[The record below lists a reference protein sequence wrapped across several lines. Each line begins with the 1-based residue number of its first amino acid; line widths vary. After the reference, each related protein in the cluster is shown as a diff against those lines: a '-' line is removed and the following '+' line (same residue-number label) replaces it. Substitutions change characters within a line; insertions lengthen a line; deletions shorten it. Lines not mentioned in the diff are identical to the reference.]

1 MIQETKAMRVPWDD
15 VSEQI
20 QSALQSILGKP
31 FTRKARDDDY
41 NYWSTIF
48 LDRRMMMSEVFMIFE
63 GLEATAEQRDDS
75 LPEQEEWTESV
86 DCIGMSASSLLL
98 SYALK
103 KTWKEEYISDDAL
116 WLLDVKSKAETQ
128 VLGAEVSK
136 KEFESMLSVD

>member
-1 MIQETKAMRVPWDD
+1 MIQEVRAIRITWDD

-31 FTRKARDDDY
+31 FTCKAREDDY

-103 KTWKEEYISDDAL
+103 KNWKEEYISDDAL
-116 WLLDVKSKAETQ
+116 WLLDVKSKVETQ

>member
-1 MIQETKAMRVPWDD
+1 
-15 VSEQI
+15 
-20 QSALQSILGKP
+20 
-31 FTRKARDDDY
+31 
-41 NYWSTIF
+41 
-48 LDRRMMMSEVFMIFE
+48 MIFE

-103 KTWKEEYISDDAL
+103 KTWKEEYISEDAL
-116 WLLDVKSKAETQ
+116 WLLDVQSKVETQ

-136 KEFESMLSVD
+136 KEFESMLSMD

>member
-1 MIQETKAMRVPWDD
+1 MIQEVRAIRITWDD

-20 QSALQSILGKP
+20 QSALQSILDKP
-31 FTRKARDDDY
+31 FTCKARDDDY

-116 WLLDVKSKAETQ
+116 WLLDVKSKVETQ

-136 KEFESMLSVD
+136 KAFESMLNVD

>member
-1 MIQETKAMRVPWDD
+1 MIQEVRAIRITWDD

-31 FTRKARDDDY
+31 FTYKARDDDY

-98 SYALK
+98 SYALRM
-103 KTWKEEYISDDAL
+103 TWKEEYISDDAL
-116 WLLDVKSKAETQ
+116 WLLDVKSKVETQ

-136 KEFESMLSVD
+136 KEFESMLSMD